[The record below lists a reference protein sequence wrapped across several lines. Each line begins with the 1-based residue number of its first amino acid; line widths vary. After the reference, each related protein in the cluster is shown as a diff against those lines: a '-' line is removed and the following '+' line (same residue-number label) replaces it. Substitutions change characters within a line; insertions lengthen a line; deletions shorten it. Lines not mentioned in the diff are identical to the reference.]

1 MNADDLNE
9 RHTIGSAPFVLP
21 NAAVNFS
28 SCTHA
33 TRAVGPL
40 PKRCLKGYRP
50 KSALYFPSS
59 SLALVKT
66 ALGSVYLGGNPTT
79 APFS

>member
-1 MNADDLNE
+1 MISTNAKQWDQPIRIAECRRELYFLHP
-9 RHTIGSAPFVLP
+9 RYP
-21 NAAVNFS
+21 
-28 SCTHA
+28 
-33 TRAVGPL
+33 AVGPL

-50 KSALYFPSS
+50 KSALSFPSS

-66 ALGSVYLGGNPTT
+66 ALVSVYLGGNPTT